1 MEQTPSPSWY
11 QGRGGEQKKVVQQKP
26 TLIVRIA
33 FVAKIVVFSSDA
45 RPSLSLSPNN
55 LGGTRESR
63 SMRVFE

>member
-26 TLIVRIA
+26 TLIVR
-33 FVAKIVVFSSDA
+33 FVLHSWPRLLFSSDA

-55 LGGTRESR
+55 LGGTREAGL
-63 SMRVFE
+63 